1 MRASTER
8 RPGVRRDQVGNGAA
22 HPEQEF
28 ALLSGMQREP
38 AATIASPSAAF
49 MASGFPHAIHL
60 PASAAVSA
68 ISWCMRLGTQMSI
81 RSTSGRAIR
90 RFQSVST
97 LS

>member
-38 AATIASPSAAF
+38 FGLMP
-49 MASGFPHAIHL
+49 GKKL
-60 PASAAVSA
+60 
-68 ISWCMRLGTQMSI
+68 
-81 RSTSGRAIR
+81 
-90 RFQSVST
+90 
-97 LS
+97 